1 MRDWFPYIR
10 TGFWSDERG
19 TSVTEFVMTLP
30 VVIII
35 FAGIVTLGRLG
46 HETGKIKIEAQTK
59 MWEEATKSNAGSIT
73 PRSAVTQ
80 GSEFSSVLTG
90 IATTMGG
97 HWGESYTR
105 VKLASTVPLLA
116 PTDPVTTA
124 DDIIGDSGYAN
135 ALTNDGLSA
144 PPSGGGGFGHLL
156 SYAVQIS
163 GAIPNAGAGVK
174 YGYVEGE
181 IRDRQVDGFLGNDI
195 TMSARYRTLVPPDT
209 RGEKT
214 AWGVAWM
221 MSRTQTDYNQL
232 LKWNSSDLDGESW
245 DVPDYDQEWR

>member
-1 MRDWFPYIR
+1 
-10 TGFWSDERG
+10 
-19 TSVTEFVMTLP
+19 
-30 VVIII
+30 
-35 FAGIVTLGRLG
+35 
-46 HETGKIKIEAQTK
+46 
-59 MWEEATKSNAGSIT
+59 
-73 PRSAVTQ
+73 
-80 GSEFSSVLTG
+80 
-90 IATTMGG
+90 
-97 HWGESYTR
+97 
-105 VKLASTVPLLA
+105 
-116 PTDPVTTA
+116 
-124 DDIIGDSGYAN
+124 
-135 ALTNDGLSA
+135 
-144 PPSGGGGFGHLL
+144 
-156 SYAVQIS
+156 VQIS